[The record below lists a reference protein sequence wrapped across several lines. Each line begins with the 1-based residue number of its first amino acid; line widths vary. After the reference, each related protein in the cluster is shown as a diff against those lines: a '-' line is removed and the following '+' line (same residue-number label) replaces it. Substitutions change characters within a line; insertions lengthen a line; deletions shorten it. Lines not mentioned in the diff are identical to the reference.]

1 MSLTQT
7 HKKFLSNRIILSND
21 DQSVKL
27 STTEEA
33 ETGLTIGS
41 KPSPDLIR
49 ILSPDGVRIPSPDV
63 INLDDQPN
71 LILDDQSEL
80 DFTLDV
86 DWEDFQNDSGDEGDY
101 LKCTREVKRWIERQT
116 DGKREQ
122 EIYYDRETDGKE
134 TERQTDGKGDKRK
147 IL

>member
-1 MSLTQT
+1 MI
-7 HKKFLSNRIILSND
+7 FCDN
-21 DQSVKL
+21 DQSDKL
-27 STTEEA
+27 STTEGA

-49 ILSPDGVRIPSPDV
+49 IPSPDGVRSPDV
-63 INLDDQPN
+63 ITLDYQPN
-71 LILDDQSEL
+71 LILDNQSKL

-101 LKCTREVKRWIERQT
+101 LKCTREEKRWIERQT
-116 DGKREQ
+116 DGEGEQ

-134 TERQTDGKGDKRK
+134 TERQTDEKGDKRK